1 MPPRHISLN
10 KSLWVRGEAIDRTQ
24 RNSRSEADGLRAR
37 GAKIFPLNGSQD
49 TDGLER
55 LRRLLFQ
62 NDVHVILA
70 RLTPKEMAST
80 YPILRERKNFSI
92 VVDDWWSIP
101 HWFMRE
107 AEYIIFR
114 NYNGIAVRQGATTLV
129 NGAQPPWIF
138 NPNVKLSKFSVT
150 GAALRPAALLLSPL
164 VNLWNA
170 SRKSREPIRPE
181 RYLYFPFPINA
192 ADVPLAEEKIEYD
205 FANTGGVCGIWL
217 MRDPFVSFHHTF
229 ANLYHDRLRLTDTI
243 AQFAGNPF
251 TFYDCRVEKRLLPY
265 DEYIRK
271 NRQSRFLISTGGL
284 QDTSVP
290 KYLEYA
296 CAGTPM
302 IGRGLPF
309 EYPWLDDCLFTVD
322 IMNLTPKQTKPLLHQ
337 ALDGYSKLR
346 SNCLNW
352 RDRLFQ
358 LYDLHT
364 LLDMLQEQV
373 DGKPIRPGYL
383 KTNLDNGDRY
393 ATNSGQPLQRPDKQ
407 AGS

>member
-1 MPPRHISLN
+1 MPSRHISLN

-37 GAKIFPLNGSQD
+37 GAEIFHLNGSRD

-70 RLTPKEMAST
+70 RLMPKEMASI
-80 YPILRERKNFSI
+80 YPVLRERKNFSI

-107 AEYIIFR
+107 AEYVIFR
-114 NYNGIAVRQGATTLV
+114 NYNGIAVRMGAATLI
-129 NGAQPPWIF
+129 NGDQPPWF
-138 NPNVKLSKFSVT
+138 LNPYAQLSKFSMT

-170 SRKSREPIRPE
+170 GRQRSEPIRPE
-181 RYLYFPFPINA
+181 RYLYFPFPVSA
-192 ADVPLAEEKIEYD
+192 TDVPLADEKIEYD

-229 ANLYHDRLRLTDTI
+229 GNLYHDRRRLTDTI
-243 AQFAGNPF
+243 AKFAGNPF
-251 TFYDCRVEKRLLPY
+251 TFYDCRQENRLLPY
-265 DEYIRK
+265 DEYVRK
-271 NRQSRFLISTGGL
+271 NRQSRFLVSTGGL

-296 CAGTPM
+296 CLGTPM

-322 IMNLTPKQTKPLLHQ
+322 IMNLTPGQTKPLLHQ

-358 LYDLHT
+358 LYDLHA

-373 DGKPIRPGYL
+373 NGQPVRPGYL
-383 KTNLDNGDRY
+383 KVDLK
-393 ATNSGQPLQRPDKQ
+393 ATVGRAAASGQSSQRTDQ
-407 AGS
+407 QTGA